1 MGEQKGQIPKEIGFK
16 AAVGIPVIYN
26 DTLVAILEFR
36 STTAREINQDVI
48 TFFSNVATRAV
59 VSSAI
64 SDSVRNAY
72 LPVNN
77 KDLISIF

>member
-16 AAVGIPVIYN
+16 SAVGIPVIYN

-36 STTAREINQDVI
+36 STVARESNQEVI

-64 SDSVRNAY
+64 SDSVR
-72 LPVNN
+72 
-77 KDLISIF
+77 KRIT

>member
-16 AAVGIPVIYN
+16 SAVAIPVIYN

-36 STTAREINQDVI
+36 STVAREINQEVI
-48 TFFSNVATRAV
+48 SFFSTVATRAV

-64 SDSVRNAY
+64 SESVRNATR
-72 LPVNN
+72 PQNN
-77 KDLISIF
+77 KI